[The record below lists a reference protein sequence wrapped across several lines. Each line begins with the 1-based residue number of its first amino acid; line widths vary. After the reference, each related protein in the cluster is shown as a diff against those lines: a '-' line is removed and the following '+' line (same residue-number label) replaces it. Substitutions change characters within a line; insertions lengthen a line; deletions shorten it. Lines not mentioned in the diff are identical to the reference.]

1 MSARTGL
8 SLDEY
13 LHTSFDDS
21 DPEFRDGELVERSP
35 ADTVHGRAHACVGA
49 FFVLR
54 CRGLHVFPC
63 SSVRLKV
70 REELYLVP
78 DISVFWPDEP
88 VLVFPDQPPLVVIEI
103 LSEDDRLTAVRSKL
117 DEYRAWGVPHVW
129 LVDPYLRKLYTCDA
143 GLTEVAALCVPEL
156 DLELRP
162 EHIFE

>member
-1 MSARTGL
+1 MTGRYIPV
-8 SLDEY
+8 EQY
-13 LHTSFDDS
+13 LHTSFDNP
-21 DPEFRDGELVERSP
+21 DPEYRDGELVDRSP
-35 ADTVHGRAHACVGA
+35 ADTVHGSAHATVGA

-54 CRGLHVFPC
+54 SRGLHLFAC

-88 VLVFPDQPPLVVIEI
+88 VLAFPDQPPLVVIEI
-103 LSEDDRLTAVRSKL
+103 LSEYDRLAAVRSKL
-117 DEYRAWGVPHVW
+117 DEYRTWGVPHVW
-129 LVDPYLRKLYTCDA
+129 LVDPYLRKLYTSDP
-143 GLTEVAALCVPEL
+143 GLTEVTTLRIPEL

>member
-1 MSARTGL
+1 MTGQHIPV
-8 SLDEY
+8 ETY
-13 LHTSFDDS
+13 LHTSFDNP
-21 DPEFRDGELVERSP
+21 DPEYRDGELVERSP
-35 ADTVHGRAHACVGA
+35 ADTVHGHAHACVGA
-49 FFVLR
+49 FFVLH
-54 CRGLHVFPC
+54 CHGLHLFPC
-63 SSVRLKV
+63 SSVQLKV

-78 DISVFWPDEP
+78 DISVFWLDEP
-88 VLVFPDQPPLVVIEI
+88 VLAFPDQPPLVVIEI

-143 GLTEVAALCVPEL
+143 GLTEVAALRVPEL

>member
-1 MSARTGL
+1 MTGRYIPV
-8 SLDEY
+8 EQY
-13 LHTSFDDS
+13 LHTSFDNP
-21 DPEFRDGELVERSP
+21 DPEYRDGELVKRSL
-35 ADTVHGRAHACVGA
+35 ADTLHGGAHASVGA

-54 CRGLHVFPC
+54 CRGLRLFPC

-70 REELYLVP
+70 REECYLVP

-88 VLVFPDQPPLVVIEI
+88 MLAFPDQPPLVVIEI
-103 LSEDDRLTAVRSKL
+103 LSEDDRLATVRSKL

-129 LVDPYLRKLYTCDA
+129 LVDPYLRKLYTCDT